1 MDLSETT
8 REVINRHPWELSRT
22 QCTLKV
28 FSKYIAGFNGQ
39 AVYINSGAGD
49 LYFDKKLLEKYEKS
63 QVHAIDIAY
72 KDKISDDKRIHKYH
86 FLEEMKEEW
95 AIMQS

>member
-39 AVYINSGAGD
+39 AVYIIPAQEIYILIRN
-49 LYFDKKLLEKYEKS
+49 F
-63 QVHAIDIAY
+63 
-72 KDKISDDKRIHKYH
+72 
-86 FLEEMKEEW
+86 
-95 AIMQS
+95 